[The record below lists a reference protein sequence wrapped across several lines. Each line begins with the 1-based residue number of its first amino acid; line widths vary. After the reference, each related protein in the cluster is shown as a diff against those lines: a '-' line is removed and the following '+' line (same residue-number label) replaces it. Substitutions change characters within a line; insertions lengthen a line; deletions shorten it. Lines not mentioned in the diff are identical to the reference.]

1 MAFQMGPVG
10 EPQSGTGKWR
20 GASFLKWVLSPYHH
34 SRRYSIIKYRL
45 DRRFQDTIREHMRSP
60 GSLLFSPS
68 HEFTSLGHCIRTI
81 ALAPSRQMD
90 QKLIDER
97 TSVLF
102 IELISPALLWKKW
115 MIDFF
120 TFNIGHG
127 DS

>member
-1 MAFQMGPVG
+1 
-10 EPQSGTGKWR
+10 
-20 GASFLKWVLSPYHH
+20 
-34 SRRYSIIKYRL
+34 
-45 DRRFQDTIREHMRSP
+45 
-60 GSLLFSPS
+60 
-68 HEFTSLGHCIRTI
+68 
-81 ALAPSRQMD
+81 MD